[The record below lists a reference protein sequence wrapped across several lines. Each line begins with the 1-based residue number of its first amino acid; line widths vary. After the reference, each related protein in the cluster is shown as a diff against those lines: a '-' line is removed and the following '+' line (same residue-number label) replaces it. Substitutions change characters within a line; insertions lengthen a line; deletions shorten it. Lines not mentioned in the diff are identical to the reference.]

1 MEGFDFFG
9 LAAKEGREPETRK
22 LPHRILFRGK
32 LKSGAWAFGN
42 LNIDSRGICIIQP
55 GEHVVGKYGRVNPE
69 TVGQATDIRDKRIQ
83 DIFEGDILKI
93 CHRTAQ
99 PVCLAVVRYDKKW
112 AAFRAFS
119 VERPWYS
126 VQITGLDEVVGNV
139 YDNPDLAKGG
149 RKHDESRA

>member
-9 LAAKEGREPETRK
+9 LAAKEGHEPETRK

-42 LNIDSRGICIIQP
+42 LNIDSRGICIIRP

-69 TVGQATDIRDKRIQ
+69 TVGQATGIRDKRIQ

-93 CHRTAQ
+93 CHRTTQ
-99 PVCLAVVRYDKKW
+99 PVCCEFCV
-112 AAFRAFS
+112 
-119 VERPWYS
+119 
-126 VQITGLDEVVGNV
+126 
-139 YDNPDLAKGG
+139 
-149 RKHDESRA
+149 

>member
-1 MEGFDFFG
+1 MKSFDLLGFDFE
-9 LAAKEGREPETRK
+9 KKPEPETRK

-42 LNIDSRGICIIQP
+42 LNIDSRGICIIRT

-69 TVGQATDIRDKRIQ
+69 TVGQATGIRDKHIQ

-93 CHRTAQ
+93 CHRTTQ
-99 PVCLAVVRYDKKW
+99 PVGLAVVRYDKKW
-112 AAFRAFS
+112 TAFRAFS
-119 VERPWYS
+119 VEHPWYS

-139 YDNPDLAKGG
+139 YDNPDLADGGQKRDKG
-149 RKHDESRA
+149 RA

>member
-9 LAAKEGREPETRK
+9 LAAKEGNEPETRK

-42 LNIDSRGICIIQP
+42 LNVDSRGICIIRP

-69 TVGQATDIRDKRIQ
+69 TVGQATGIRDKNGR

-93 CHRTAQ
+93 HHATFY
-99 PVCLAVVRYDKKW
+99 PITFAVVKAVVPLPR
-112 AAFRAFS
+112 
-119 VERPWYS
+119 RPSKSPLVW
-126 VQITGLDEVVGNV
+126 V
-139 YDNPDLAKGG
+139 PDHRPG
-149 RKHDESRA
+149 RGRGQRLRQPGPRRGRTET

>member
-9 LAAKEGREPETRK
+9 LAAKEGNEPETRK

-42 LNIDSRGICIIQP
+42 LNIDSRGICIIRP

-69 TVGQATDIRDKRIQ
+69 TVGQATGIRDKRIQ

-93 CHRTAQ
+93 CHRTTQ
-99 PVCLAVVRYDKKW
+99 PIGLAVVRYDKKW

-119 VERPWYS
+119 VEHPWYS
-126 VQITGLDEVVGNV
+126 D
-139 YDNPDLAKGG
+139 PDHRPG
-149 RKHDESRA
+149 RGHGQRLRQPGPCQRRAQA

>member
-42 LNIDSRGICIIQP
+42 LNIDSRGICIIRP

-69 TVGQATDIRDKRIQ
+69 TVGQATGIRDKRIQ

-93 CHRTAQ
+93 CHRTTQ
-99 PVCLAVVRYDKKW
+99 PVCLAVVRYEIG
-112 AAFRAFS
+112 RAS
-119 VERPWYS
+119 CRER
-126 VQITGLDEVVGNV
+126 V
-139 YDNPDLAKGG
+139 
-149 RKHDESRA
+149 

>member
-9 LAAKEGREPETRK
+9 LAAKESREPETRE
-22 LPHRILFRGK
+22 LPRQILFRGK

-42 LNIDSRGICIIQP
+42 LNIDSRGICIIRP

-69 TVGQATDIRDKRIQ
+69 TVGQATGIRDKRIQ

-93 CHRTAQ
+93 HHRTTQ
-99 PVCLAVVRYDKKW
+99 PVSLAVVRYDKKW

-119 VERPWYS
+119 VEHPWYS

-139 YDNPDLAKGG
+139 FENPDLAKGG
-149 RKHDESRA
+149 RKHDESGA

>member
-9 LAAKEGREPETRK
+9 LAAKESREPETRE
-22 LPHRILFRGK
+22 LPRRILFRGK
-32 LKSGAWAFGN
+32 LKSGEWASGN
-42 LNIDSRGICIIQP
+42 LNVDSKGICIIRP
-55 GEHVVGKYGRVNPE
+55 GKNVVGKYGRVNPE
-69 TVGQATDIRDKRIQ
+69 TVGQATGILDKRAR

-93 CHRTAQ
+93 CHRTTQ

-139 YDNPDLAKGG
+139 YDNPDLLKQ
-149 RKHDESRA
+149 REDTQK